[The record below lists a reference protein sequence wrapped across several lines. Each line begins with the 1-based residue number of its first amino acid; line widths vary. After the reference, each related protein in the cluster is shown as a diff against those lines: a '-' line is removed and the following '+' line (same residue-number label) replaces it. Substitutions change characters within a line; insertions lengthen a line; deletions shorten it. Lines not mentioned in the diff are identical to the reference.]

1 MNTTDHGFLT
11 QAALVAVAV
20 LPAAPAAATTY
31 LSTDAAQRSLFPQAQ
46 SFEETP
52 IALDD
57 AQRQAVARIA
67 GPQAGHGALHL
78 WTARNDRNVLG
89 YVFIDEVIG
98 RQDFI
103 TYAVGIDTN
112 GKLRPVEILEYR
124 ESHGGEIRNK
134 RWLAQFDGRA
144 SPKELRFG
152 TDIKNIAGATLSS
165 EHVTA
170 GVRRIFAIWQSL
182 FATPGAPRTEVR
194 GAMIEA
200 APAKA
205 PTRT

>member
-1 MNTTDHGFLT
+1 MNTTDHSFLT
-11 QAALVAVAV
+11 QAALIAVAV

-46 SFEETP
+46 SFDETP
-52 IALDD
+52 ITLDD
-57 AQRQAVARIA
+57 AQRQAIARIA
-67 GPQAGHGALHL
+67 GPQAGHGALHV
-78 WTARNDRNVLG
+78 WTARNGQTVLG
-89 YVFIDEVIG
+89 HVFIDEVIG

-103 TYAVGIDTN
+103 TYAVGIDAN

-144 SPKELRFG
+144 SPQQLRFG

-165 EHVTA
+165 EHVAA
-170 GVRRIFAIWQSL
+170 GVRRILAVWQSL
-182 FATPGAPRTEVR
+182 FATPNVPQR
-194 GAMIEA
+194 
-200 APAKA
+200 
-205 PTRT
+205 